1 MIEKD
6 SDIDDYKAWNRGC
19 SQHAHAQ
26 WLGEGSGMSRDRAP
40 DIVLIM
46 GIRMKGVKGIQSEK
60 KRQLIY

>member
-1 MIEKD
+1 MTTK
-6 SDIDDYKAWNRGC
+6 
-19 SQHAHAQ
+19 
-26 WLGEGSGMSRDRAP
+26 LGTEGAVSLPNEASGMSRDYAP